1 MDDHAAGILRESNKV
16 ISRLQLLSVY
26 FQEEVVYKIYLRSL
40 VIHQLF
46 ENNSELS
53 IDKLELFHLQFT
65 SSVIELLR
73 KIKKNNEKN
82 VTLIDDE
89 IRLNQDVIH
98 KLNETVHNEESFLS
112 GKQRQALK
120 INISLRNLYEVLS
133 DHTTDFPFVK
143 NITQFSARYAKDFY
157 YSITADQFAQLI
169 DYKIDNVYTNSY
181 ATIEKKLMG
190 LLCKFDFKT
199 EFIYGLKSGTMIIE
213 VYKFVEDDRYFL
225 FFPGRNLFLFCTPA
239 EILGADW
246 SSHSSE
252 KTKMIRELGY
262 KNDKLE
268 SQAASVKTYI
278 PEEIIKLLEEN
289 YTKISDLDFLNHLN
303 NFDVQANILK
313 TMLNTDLL

>member
-89 IRLNQDVIH
+89 IRLNEDVVR
-98 KLNETVHNEESFLS
+98 KLNETLHNEENFLS

-143 NITQFSARYAKDFY
+143 NITQFSARFSKDFY
-157 YSITADQFAQLI
+157 FSITSDQFAQLI
-169 DYKIDNVYTNSY
+169 DYKPEMVYTNSY

-190 LLCKFDFKT
+190 LLCKHDFKT
-199 EFIYGLKSGTMIIE
+199 EFMYGLKSGTMIIE
-213 VYKFVEDDRYFL
+213 VYKFLEEDRYFL
-225 FFPGRNLFLFCTPA
+225 FFPGRNLFLFCIPA

-246 SSHSSE
+246 SSNSSE
-252 KTKMIRELGY
+252 KSKMVQELNY
-262 KNDKLE
+262 KNDKLK
-268 SQAASVKTYI
+268 SQAASVKTHI
-278 PEEIIKLLEEN
+278 PEEIVKLLEEN
-289 YTKISDLDFLNHLN
+289 YMKISDLNFLNHLN

>member
-1 MDDHAAGILRESNKV
+1 MDDYAAGILRESNKV

-89 IRLNQDVIH
+89 IHLNEEVIR
-98 KLNETVHNEESFLS
+98 KLNETVHNEVNFLS
-112 GKQRQALK
+112 GMQRQALK
-120 INISLRNLYEVLS
+120 INNSLRNLYEVFS

-143 NITQFSARYAKDFY
+143 NITQFSARFAKDFY
-157 YSITADQFAQLI
+157 FSINQDQFANLI
-169 DYKIDNVYTNSY
+169 DYDLNMVYVNSY
-181 ATIEKKLMG
+181 ATIEKRLMG
-190 LLCKFDFKT
+190 LLCKHDFKT
-199 EFIYGLKSGTMIIE
+199 SFVYGLKSGTMIIE
-213 VYKFVEDDRYFL
+213 VYRFVAEERYFL
-225 FFPGRNLFLFCTPA
+225 FFPGRNLFLFCSP
-239 EILGADW
+239 EELLGADW
-246 SSHSSE
+246 SSNSSE
-252 KTKMIRELGY
+252 KAKMIQELSY
-262 KNDKLE
+262 KNDKLQ
-268 SQAASVKTYI
+268 SQAATVKTFI
-278 PEEIIKLLEEN
+278 PLEIIKLLEEN
-289 YTKISDLDFLNHLN
+289 YMKISDLDFLNHLN